1 MDPRF
6 FVNIGRT
13 PNVGALHL
21 CVSSLLG
28 TWGLTKG
35 STWAWIAIGSDSWR
49 MLSCPRKKLLLYHQ
63 MSCQCLRLRSLVWAM
78 HNVVNPF
85 LFTIP
90 KSSSYFC
97 GFCNTIPKS
106 CQVNITLVSIGFPH
120 PGWIL
125 GPSPSL
131 PDLGFSQPTYFFHH
145 ISAVFYLGPR
155 NKSSSNPQW
164 QCTNTQ
170 HICPIQ
176 WIQNIGPAQ
185 GDEHPMNLRDIGML
199 APNQ

>member
-63 MSCQCLRLRSLVWAM
+63 MLCQCLRLRSLVWAM

-120 PGWIL
+120 PGWNL

-145 ISAVFYLGPR
+145 ISAVFLSGPKKQIQQQSAVAMHQHSAYLPNSVDPKHRSCPR
-155 NKSSSNPQW
+155 
-164 QCTNTQ
+164 
-170 HICPIQ
+170 
-176 WIQNIGPAQ
+176 
-185 GDEHPMNLRDIGML
+185 R
-199 APNQ
+199 

>member
-1 MDPRF
+1 MDPPRF

-35 STWAWIAIGSDSWR
+35 STWVWIAIGSDSWR

-63 MSCQCLRLRSLVWAM
+63 MSCQCLRLRSSVWAM

-120 PGWIL
+120 PLDFRTFRTFPKSPRSWFFSTNL
-125 GPSPSL
+125 YFSPYFCCFLSGPKK
-131 PDLGFSQPTYFFHH
+131 Q
-145 ISAVFYLGPR
+145 IQQQSAVAMHKHSAYL
-155 NKSSSNPQW
+155 
-164 QCTNTQ
+164 
-170 HICPIQ
+170 
-176 WIQNIGPAQ
+176 
-185 GDEHPMNLRDIGML
+185 
-199 APNQ
+199 PNSMDPKHRSCR